1 VDLSPFPWYNYCMFN
16 YLIWGLVAALYS
28 PIIYQLYRNRWEM
41 IDYTHAYFIL
51 PVSLWLIWRKRKELR
66 QAARATAASR
76 AAAHARTPK
85 KAARSASW
93 GLAALILG
101 VLFFIFGWRW
111 DYLFIS
117 TFSLILTG
125 SGLVLYL
132 YGSKTAKLLKF
143 PILYLLLMVPPPL
156 GILDSI
162 TLPMR
167 YGISAVAEFILRSF
181 HVPVVRD
188 GLLLNVGGQ
197 EIFMGQPCSGFRS
210 LITLISLGL
219 AYVYICKSTRR
230 TKAILLASIVPL
242 ALTGN
247 LIRVLSLCLV
257 TYHFGPEIGQGFFHD
272 FSGILM
278 FIVTISGLIG
288 LEAYLNRPRV
298 TEEER

>member
-1 VDLSPFPWYNYCMFN
+1 MFN
-16 YLIWGLVAALYS
+16 YLIWGLTAALYS

-51 PVSLWLIWRKRKELR
+51 PVSLWLVWRKRNELR
-66 QAARATAASR
+66 KAKKKPSAA
-76 AAAHARTPK
+76 
-85 KAARSASW
+85 
-93 GLAALILG
+93 GLPLLILG
-101 VLFFIFGWRW
+101 ILLFVFGWRW
-111 DYLFIS
+111 EYLLIS
-117 TFSLILTG
+117 TFSLILTT
-125 SGLVLYL
+125 SGLALYL

-167 YGISAVAEFILRSF
+167 YGISAAAEFILRSF

-219 AYVYICKSTRR
+219 AYVHICKSSQR
-230 TKAILLASIVPL
+230 TKTILLASILPL

-272 FSGILM
+272 FSGIIM

-298 TEEER
+298 TEEES